1 MQIGFATNI
10 PSLWTYFILDQI
22 LPVSFTQNLFCV
34 ALTQTGNVPLQN
46 HRTEPDQI
54 LISCLRLAGL
64 LCYILTLYRIP
75 STVNTEHF
83 FPTLFTLRMLLLMP
97 YFIDSLAYR
106 LWQPSNRSRGFTTET
121 FNKCLVAVL
130 SIVVAHA
137 GFQSGLTFKVYEES
151 GAASPK
157 TNYAAA
163 ALSNDMVL
171 GFLGGIAFFSLLWRQ

>member
-1 MQIGFATNI
+1 MQIGFAADI
-10 PSLWTYFILDQI
+10 PNLWAYFILDQI

-34 ALTQTGNVPLQN
+34 ALTQTGNIPLKN
-46 HRTEPDQI
+46 HRTQHDQI
-54 LISCLRLAGL
+54 LVSCLRLAGL

-75 STVNTEHF
+75 STVNTKHF

-97 YFIDSLAYR
+97 YFIDFLAYR
-106 LWQPSNRSRGFTTET
+106 LWQPSNRNPGFTTET

-137 GFQSGLTFKVYEES
+137 GVQSGLTSKVYEEL

-171 GFLGGIAFFSLLWRQ
+171 GFLGGIFIFPLLWRQ